1 NRYRSITTLA
11 FLLNFNLLLG
21 GCGVMPGEMFTE
33 SFWASSPF
41 HENAEAELGI
51 AEMAKGNY
59 ITAEAHFKRA
69 LKSNPRDIDALIGA
83 GILYQNT
90 GQSTKARE
98 MYEAVL
104 ALRPDESR
112 QFVVWNAIVTK
123 PAAQIASVNLSLLE
137 SGGVATS
144 IKSNKAPPNFGR
156 TPKANSQVKGVPAGS
171 AMLGRAAVEQQTS
184 PTADDKN
191 FAIIPLSKQ
200 DSNVLS
206 RFSTLKALRDQGLI
220 TADEYSRRRQT
231 NVGALLP
238 LTSPP
243 PAAGLDRSVPT
254 TEQITGRLRAIGRA
268 LEMRAISV
276 SQHSAERSM
285 ILDAM
290 MPSAPVVVANPAI
303 PPKGLM
309 EAADAVRRL
318 EVLRNDGFIS
328 SDEYSRERQAIELAM
343 RPNSTAQKRSA
354 KPTKPKTSVMG
365 AVEEKAMPK
374 KPSAAVHLASYRSI
388 KQAERGWARIKR
400 AHRSV
405 LGKLRHEVTKINLG
419 KKGIYYRLK
428 AGPFKN
434 LTSAKRACG
443 KLKRRRQFCEPST
456 MVTLQKNAV
465 SNVFNFSPKILAS
478 NLDGQLEAVSDPLKN
493 SDDLFLFNPS
503 GLLAQSNSSSRRKP
517 NRVFRGQLKS
527 GGPI

>member
-1 NRYRSITTLA
+1 
-11 FLLNFNLLLG
+11 
-21 GCGVMPGEMFTE
+21 MPGEMFTE

-137 SGGVATS
+137 SGGVAS
-144 IKSNKAPPNFGR
+144 SVKSNQDQPSFTKPQQV
-156 TPKANSQVKGVPAGS
+156 KNSVKGVPAAS
-171 AMLGRAAVEQQTS
+171 AMLGRAAVKQQVS
-184 PTADDKN
+184 PVADDKN
-191 FAIIPLSKQ
+191 IVMIPLSKQ
-200 DSNVLS
+200 DSNILS

-220 TADEYSRRRQT
+220 TAEEYSRRRQT

-276 SQHSAERSM
+276 SQHSAERGM

-290 MPSAPVVVANPAI
+290 MPSAPVVVADPAV

-318 EVLRNDGFIS
+318 EILRNDGFIS

-343 RPNSTAQKRSA
+343 RPNSPTQERST
-354 KPTKPKTSVMG
+354 KLTKPNLG
-365 AVEEKAMPK
+365 AIGTVEKKAKPK
-374 KPSAAVHLASYRSI
+374 KPSTAVHLASYRSI
-388 KQAERGWARIKR
+388 KQAEQGWARIKR
-400 AHRSV
+400 SHRSI
-405 LGKLRHEVTKINLG
+405 LGKLQHEVSKVNLG
-419 KKGIYYRLK
+419 KKGVYYRLK

-434 LTSAKRACG
+434 LASAKRACG
-443 KLKRRRQFCEPST
+443 KLKRRRQFCELST
-456 MVTLQKNAV
+456 MVPLDENAN
-465 SNVFNFSPKILAS
+465 SNFSTSFSKTLAS
-478 NLDGQLEAVSDPLKN
+478 NLREPLETGLDPLKN

-503 GLLAQSNSSSRRKP
+503 GLLAESDRSSRRKP
-517 NRVFRGQLKS
+517 KPNSALRGQLKS
-527 GGPI
+527 GDPI

>member
-1 NRYRSITTLA
+1 MSVLFNRYYNITVLA
-11 FLLNFNLLLG
+11 VSLGVTLG
-21 GCGVMPGEMFTE
+21 GCSMIQGEMFTE

-41 HENAEAELGI
+41 QENAEAELGI

-69 LKSNPRDIDALIGA
+69 LRSNPRDIDALIGA

-104 ALRPDESR
+104 ALRPDDSR
-112 QFVVWNAIVTK
+112 QFVVWNAITTK
-123 PAAQIASVNLSLLE
+123 PASQIASVNLSLME

-144 IKSNKAPPNFGR
+144 MQSGKFQPGYAAVPKMKSP
-156 TPKANSQVKGVPAGS
+156 VKGAPAAS
-171 AMLGRAAVEQQTS
+171 AMLGRNVLKPQSDPSTSGIGTPAVS
-184 PTADDKN
+184 A
-191 FAIIPLSKQ
+191 LSKQ

-220 TADEYSRRRQT
+220 TAEEYARRRQT
-231 NVGALLP
+231 NIGALLP

-254 TEQITGRLRAIGRA
+254 SEQISGRLRAIGRA

-276 SQHSAERSM
+276 SQHAAERNM

-290 MPSAPVVVANPAI
+290 MPSAPVVVANPVV
-303 PPKGLM
+303 PPRGLM
-309 EAADAVRRL
+309 EAADSVRRL
-318 EVLRNDGFIS
+318 EILRNDGFIS

-343 RPNSTAQKRSA
+343 RPTSVPPVASA
-354 KPTKPKTSVMG
+354 KPGKSSLKPMDTGKEG
-365 AVEEKAMPK
+365 ATPM
-374 KPSAAVHLASYRSI
+374 KPSAGVHLASYRSI
-388 KQAERGWARIKR
+388 KQAERGWARIKG
-400 AHRSV
+400 AHRSI
-405 LGKLRHEVTKINLG
+405 LGKLKHEVSKVNLG

-434 LTSAKRACG
+434 AASAKAACG
-443 KLKRRRQFCEPST
+443 KLKRRRQFCESST
-456 MVTLQKNAV
+456 MAV
-465 SNVFNFSPKILAS
+465 IRPSAALNPLIPSSEAALSLLAS
-478 NLDGQLEAVSDPLKN
+478 SPEVALGPLKS
-493 SDDLFLFNPS
+493 SDDLFLFHPS
-503 GLLAQSNSSSRRKP
+503 GLLAQAARSSRRQTK
-517 NRVFRGQLKS
+517 
-527 GGPI
+527 